1 MTRPS
6 SASGTRVAG
15 GGAAAAPGYFDARL
29 NAHVYKLLP
38 GRFHV
43 ATADEIV
50 ATLLGSCVAACIYD
64 PQHGIGG
71 MNHFLLPDSAPESDR
86 AAMISAGARY
96 GAFAMESL
104 INALLT
110 RGATRS
116 RLKVKLFGGARVL
129 AQMSDVGSRNI
140 DFVRS
145 FVSLEGLDVVAEDLG
160 GDQPRKLLMYPS
172 TGRVRVRRLP
182 RVHSS
187 AIAAEE
193 KRYLREVKPPQGSV
207 ELF

>member
-1 MTRPS
+1 MSTARTAANAPS
-6 SASGTRVAG
+6 PGKPTT
-15 GGAAAAPGYFDARL
+15 PGYFDTRL

-64 PQHGIGG
+64 AQRGIGG
-71 MNHFLLPDSAPESDR
+71 MNHFLLPDGAPEGGRD
-86 AAMISAGARY
+86 ALISAGARY

-104 INALLT
+104 INALLS
-110 RGATRS
+110 RGAARS

-140 DFVRS
+140 DFVRG
-145 FVSLEGLDVVAEDLG
+145 FVQLEGLDVVAEDMG
-160 GDQPRKLLMYPS
+160 GDQPRKLLMYPAS
-172 TGRVRVRRLP
+172 GRVRVRRLP

-193 KRYLREVKPPQGSV
+193 KRYLREVDKPPQGSV